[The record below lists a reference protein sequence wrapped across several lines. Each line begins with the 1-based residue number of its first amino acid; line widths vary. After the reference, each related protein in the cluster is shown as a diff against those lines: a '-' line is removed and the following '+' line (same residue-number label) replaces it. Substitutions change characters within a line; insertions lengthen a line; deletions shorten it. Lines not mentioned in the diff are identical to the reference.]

1 MTYKNLSLAEHT
13 ALLNKMHKAYMPPEI
28 KKKPKLT
35 LKQIFF
41 LKKKGMKR

>member
-1 MTYKNLSLAEHT
+1 MGYQNLSVDDYN
-13 ALLNKMHKAYMPPEI
+13 ALLAKVGKSYMPKEE

-41 LKKKGMKR
+41 LKKKFKK

>member
-1 MTYKNLSLAEHT
+1 MGYKTLSIEEHT
-13 ALLNKMHKAYMPPEI
+13 ALLKKVGNMYMPKEE

-41 LKKKGMKR
+41 LKKNAKK

>member
-1 MTYKNLSLAEHT
+1 MTYKNLTVAEHT
-13 ALLNKMHKAYMPPEI
+13 ALLNKMNKAYMPKEE

-41 LKKKGMKR
+41 LKKKAMKG

>member
-1 MTYKNLSLAEHT
+1 MGYQKLSVDELN
-13 ALLNKMHKAYMPPEI
+13 ALLAKVGNSYMPKEE

-41 LKKKGMKR
+41 LKKKFKK

>member
-1 MTYKNLSLAEHT
+1 MGYQKLSVDDYN
-13 ALLNKMHKAYMPPEI
+13 ALLKKMGNSYMPKEE

-41 LKKKGMKR
+41 FKKRFNK

>member
-1 MTYKNLSLAEHT
+1 MAYQNLSVDELN
-13 ALLNKMHKAYMPPEI
+13 ALLAKVGKSYMPPE

-41 LKKKGMKR
+41 LKKKFKK

>member
-13 ALLNKMHKAYMPPEI
+13 ALLNKMRKAYMPPEE
-28 KKKPKLT
+28 KKKPKMT
-35 LKQIFF
+35 LRQIFF